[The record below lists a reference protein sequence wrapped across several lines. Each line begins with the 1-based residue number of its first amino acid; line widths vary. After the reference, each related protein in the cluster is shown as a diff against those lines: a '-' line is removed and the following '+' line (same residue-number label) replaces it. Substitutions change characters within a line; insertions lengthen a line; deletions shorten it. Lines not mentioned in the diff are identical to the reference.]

1 VGDEVDFQFR
11 SSPISN
17 PSVLSINQVRRFNR
31 DGFLSPVSILA
42 PDPMSEIR
50 EYFDTLLGRYLEAG
64 HDQYSIASAHTRH
77 GRVWDLLTHPDI
89 VAVARDLLGPNVVGM
104 GAHFWCKLPG
114 DGKTVAWHQDAA
126 YWLIRPSTAITVW
139 LALDPADR
147 ENGCMKFISGS
158 HLLGHLASTPA
169 KDEDASVLPAK
180 VEKAES
186 LGSVVHAELRPGE
199 ASIHSDLVL
208 HASDRNNSTRRRCG
222 LALRYTAGFAVP
234 PERFRQAGVWVAG
247 NMLGDW
253 ANLPRPQA
261 D

>member
-1 VGDEVDFQFR
+1 MDQLDFEFR
-11 SSPISN
+11 SSTTRC
-17 PSVLSINQVRRFNR
+17 PSALSMDQLRGFNR
-31 DGFLSPVSILA
+31 DGFISPIHIFSPQDIL
-42 PDPMSEIR
+42 DVRQYFEI
-50 EYFDTLLGRYLEAG
+50 LLEQYLKAG

-89 VAVARDLLGPNVVGM
+89 VAIARDILGPDVVGM

-147 ENGCMKFISGS
+147 ENACMKFVHRS
-158 HLLGHLASTPA
+158 HLVGHLASTPA
-169 KDEDASVLPAK
+169 SDEDASVLPAK
-180 VEKAES
+180 VTNAEA
-186 LGSVVHAELRPGE
+186 LGPVAYAELQPGE
-199 ASIHSDLVL
+199 ASVHSDLVL
-208 HASDRNNSTRRRCG
+208 HASDRNNSSRRRCG

-234 PERFRQAGVWVAG
+234 PERFRQAGVWLSG
-247 NMLGDW
+247 QILGGW